1 MMTFE
6 TTTEM
11 YWYAKEH
18 HRNVCSCYINYP
30 NYTTKRCKNYEP
42 CDNYGFKKM
51 LKKQYCLR
59 CKKGE
64 EHDKG

>member
-1 MMTFE
+1 MRKSITG
-6 TTTEM
+6 T
-11 YWYAKEH
+11 YAVVTVTIPNPFMGKK
-18 HRNVCSCYINYP
+18 CS
-30 NYTTKRCKNYEP
+30 NYEP